1 MSHETTIIGI
11 DCSTNKKEAGL
22 ALAHSNSTGC
32 VIQCVLTGDKA
43 KPSIPKFLAVQI
55 KDDNNPVLLALDSPL
70 GWPDGLRGGLADH
83 SAGAPLT
90 IEPNRM
96 FRRLT
101 DKFVKKRTGKTPLD
115 IGANWIAR
123 TAHWTLSLLE
133 ETRTSRHK
141 IPLVWKQGQISG
153 VKAIEVYP
161 ATVLISLGLETKEIK
176 GYKSGESGKG
186 ARKKILDKLKK
197 HIRFESKDEQS
208 LLSNDDMLDA
218 VLCVQAGQDFL
229 CGKCVDPPKESK
241 SIVRKEGWI
250 WFTEKQQNNNEE
262 NR

>member
-1 MSHETTIIGI
+1 MAHKTTIIGI
-11 DCSTNKKEAGL
+11 DCSTNKKKVGL
-22 ALAHSNSTGC
+22 ALAESSSTGC
-32 VIQCVLTGDKA
+32 VLQCLLTGDKA
-43 KPSIPKFLAVQI
+43 KPSIPKFLADQI
-55 KDDNNPVLLALDSPL
+55 KNDNNPVLLALDAPL
-70 GWPDGLRGGLADH
+70 GWPDGMRGGLADH

-133 ETRTSRHK
+133 ELRTSRHK

-161 ATVLISLGLETKEIK
+161 ATVLSVLSLDVNTS
-176 GYKSGESGKG
+176 YKTGKFAPANRG
-186 ARKKILDKLKK
+186 DILNKLKK
-197 HIRFESKDEQS
+197 RIRFVPQIDEKTI
-208 LLSNDDMLDA
+208 LADDNMLDA
-218 VLCVQAGQDFL
+218 VLCVQAGQEFL
-229 CGKCVDPPKESK
+229 SNNCINPPKENTE
-241 SIVRKEGWI
+241 IAHREGWI
-250 WFTEKQQNNNEE
+250 WFSKKAIKNSVE
-262 NR
+262 